1 MEDER
6 APVIAYTWLK
16 GRPSVREDAIGSRPS
31 LAIGRWVIVSSCES
45 MAMEKTLGAHDKADT
60 TPSSPFPK
68 LAESRFA
75 TLDLFPLGNERT
87 LGIGIDS
94 DDEKM
99 ERTGVSTGV
108 NATDAVGQRPSDV
121 VGSALSPSS
130 TAASTRLV
138 MVVRSRSPRAGSTY
152 VECGSEGGGSG
163 FFPVL
168 CGCDGDVTSAV
179 GATGPARWSDA
190 QDYEFRLGWTAVK
203 RRSQRDPRRMGPVEI
218 RAGPS
223 PPLPPLPVSRRQPLT
238 SLEIFNIETERVPH
252 ASPLSYLNPK
262 DRHIYLRIRRTLL
275 PL

>member
-1 MEDER
+1 
-6 APVIAYTWLK
+6 
-16 GRPSVREDAIGSRPS
+16 
-31 LAIGRWVIVSSCES
+31 
-45 MAMEKTLGAHDKADT
+45 
-60 TPSSPFPK
+60 
-68 LAESRFA
+68 
-75 TLDLFPLGNERT
+75 GNERT

-168 CGCDGDVTSAV
+168 CDGDGDVTSAV

-190 QDYEFRLGWTAVK
+190 EDYEFRLGWTAVK

-223 PPLPPLPVSRRQPLT
+223 PLSRSRGDNL
-238 SLEIFNIETERVPH
+238 
-252 ASPLSYLNPK
+252 
-262 DRHIYLRIRRTLL
+262 
-275 PL
+275 

>member
-1 MEDER
+1 MAQRPAFCER
-6 APVIAYTWLK
+6 GCYWQRADSMRLLVVPVTWM
-16 GRPSVREDAIGSRPS
+16 RTSDASPEVALPDYLISWDNRPS

-138 MVVRSRSPRAGSTY
+138 MV
-152 VECGSEGGGSG
+152 GSEGGGSG

-168 CGCDGDVTSAV
+168 CDGDGDVTSAV

-190 QDYEFRLGWTAVK
+190 GDYEFRLGWTAVK

-223 PPLPPLPVSRRQPLT
+223 PLSRSRGDNL
-238 SLEIFNIETERVPH
+238 
-252 ASPLSYLNPK
+252 
-262 DRHIYLRIRRTLL
+262 
-275 PL
+275 